1 MHARQKIVTLL
12 LNLARL
18 GHIYQYECHGGFE
31 MLKTVTYGL
40 VLLTAMLFSNGIAFA
55 EDSPTLDQVYQA
67 AHANKL
73 ADAQKMMDKVLKEHP
88 NSAKAHFVEAEIL
101 AKQGQMGQAEAEMNI
116 AERLK
121 PDLSFA
127 KPQAVQDLKNR
138 IAAAHRVS
146 QPLVSNVQSVVGNS
160 FPWGILFLGLGVTA
174 IIFFVIRAIKS
185 RNTANVPNNYQPG
198 SQNASASPVPMQR
211 YGSAAAPAAGAGV
224 APGAAPAGGG
234 IGSGIMGGL
243 ATGAAVGVGMVAAEA
258 LAHRFMDGG
267 HSATNAASS
276 AAPVADTWGGSS
288 NDMGGTDFGIADN
301 SSWSDDSN
309 IADNSSSDSGDSW
322 G

>member
-1 MHARQKIVTLL
+1 
-12 LNLARL
+12 
-18 GHIYQYECHGGFE
+18 
-31 MLKTVTYGL
+31 MLKTVTCRL

-67 AHANKL
+67 AHAGKL

-101 AKQGQMGQAEAEMNI
+101 AKQGQMGQAEAELNN

-127 KPQAVQDLKNR
+127 KLQAVQDLKNR

-146 QPLVSNVQSVVGNS
+146 QPPVSNVQSVLGNN
-160 FPWGILFLGLGVTA
+160 FPWGMLFLGLGVTA
-174 IIFFVIRAIKS
+174 LIFFVIRTMKS
-185 RNTANVPNNYQPG
+185 RNTATFPNNYQPG
-198 SQNASASPVPMQR
+198 RQNGPSSPVPMQP
-211 YGSAAAPAAGAGV
+211 YGGAAAPAAGGGV

-258 LAHRFMDGG
+258 LAHRFMEGG
-267 HSATNAASS
+267 HSATNAASSTAS

-309 IADNSSSDSGDSW
+309 IADNSSGDSGDSW